1 MEMTKT
7 QTQAQETVTDTL
19 RNMEVGDRVEFPPS
33 QTDYLR
39 NLISQR
45 MIPERVAGMRWT
57 VNFFLSE
64 SVTVVTRTA

>member
-1 MEMTKT
+1 METTTKT
-7 QTQAQETVTDTL
+7 PQETVTDTL

-39 NLISQR
+39 NLI
-45 MIPERVAGMRWT
+45 PERVAGMRWT